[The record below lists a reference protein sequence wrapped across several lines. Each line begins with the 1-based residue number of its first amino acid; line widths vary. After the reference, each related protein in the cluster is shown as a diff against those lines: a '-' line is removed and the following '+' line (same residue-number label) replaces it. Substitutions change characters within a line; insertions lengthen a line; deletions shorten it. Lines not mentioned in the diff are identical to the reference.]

1 MSTAALV
8 PGLTL
13 CADCRTHDAELTA
26 ALIPGSGLW
35 TTRRTS
41 DGLYTL
47 IQPDGENTGIIYT
60 GRDAFQKAEAEAERL
75 NVQRGYVGAL
85 AVRDLVDAV
94 RQDLAAAGADL
105 GSVRL
110 LLDRVLLEH
119 RVDDLDK
126 LYLRLQALQDA
137 LGRIQRKTDLAM
149 ERAS

>member
-1 MSTAALV
+1 MTPSTDGQRDTAALV
-8 PGLTL
+8 
-13 CADCRTHDAELTA
+13 
-26 ALIPGSGLW
+26 PGSGLW
-35 TTRRTS
+35 TTRRTG
-41 DGLYTL
+41 DGHYTL

-60 GRDAFQKAEAEAERL
+60 GLDGFQKAEAEAERL
-75 NVQRGYVGAL
+75 NVQRGYIGAL

-119 RVDDLDK
+119 RRDDLDK
-126 LYLRLQALQDA
+126 LYARLQSLQDA

-149 ERAS
+149 ERAT